1 MELKQGAYHDP
12 WSGTFVLIV
21 PSGIETNFWVQTV
34 VQATRVLIVPSGI
47 ETVEE
52 HS

>member
-1 MELKQGAYHDP
+1 MFLV
-12 WSGTFVLIV
+12 VLIV

-47 ETVEE
+47 ETYVQTKD
-52 HS
+52 SDT